1 MRKTTRI
8 LWAGLAAA
16 AVALAAASCA
26 PKAEKK
32 AAAGAAGIIFLD
44 RNVVLRES
52 SAGKDLYAQTETLAM
67 QMESDFKPENTE
79 LQADVTKLQ
88 TQATLMSPDVRQAK
102 IRELEA
108 RRQAF
113 QNRVKARQEA
123 IQAGQAKARA
133 QIEEALTPI
142 LNKIMT
148 ERSATLLLDRS
159 LVILGATDNDV
170 TSTVVER
177 LNTSLPKVTVTL
189 TTQP

>member
-1 MRKTTRI
+1 MRTMTGI
-8 LWAGLAAA
+8 LGAAI
-16 AVALAAASCA
+16 AVATLALVGASCA

-32 AAAGAAGIIFLD
+32 AAAGAAGIIFMD

-52 SAGKDLYAQTETLAM
+52 AAGKDLYAQTEKLAM
-67 QMESDFKPENTE
+67 QMEEDFKPENTA

-88 TQATLMSPDVRQAK
+88 TLAGQMAPDVRQAK
-102 IRELEA
+102 IQELEA
-108 RRQAF
+108 RRKTF
-113 QNRVKARQEA
+113 QERVKARQEA

-177 LNTSLPKVTVTL
+177 LNASLPKVAVTL